1 MAYTTTALL
10 KSYMGITA
18 STDDTLLSLCI
29 DRAQATVESYT
40 NRVFEASADT
50 TRKFTPIVNTQWLG
64 SGLYGDLIDEYTLNT
79 DYDLISITSITNG
92 DGSAVPTGSVVL
104 LSPNRTPAWAVRIKE
119 SSGYVWKYTDTPE
132 ASVSIVGRWGY
143 SLTAPANIIQA
154 TLRLAS
160 QMYRQRDGSPDLG
173 NSIISADGSTI
184 VTSAMSRDI
193 EALLK
198 PYRRRS

>member
-1 MAYTTTALL
+1 
-10 KSYMGITA
+10 MGVTA

-29 DRAQATVESYT
+29 DRAQSTIESYT
-40 NRVFEASADT
+40 NRLFEASADT
-50 TRKFTPIVNTQWLG
+50 TRKYTPIIDRIG
-64 SGLYGDLIDEYTLNT
+64 SGMGFQGSLMDDYAIDLDF
-79 DYDLISITSITNG
+79 DLISITSITNG
-92 DGSAVPTGSVVL
+92 DGSNVPTASVITL
-104 LSPNRTPAWAVRIKE
+104 PLNFTPAYAVRIKQA
-119 SSGYVWKYTDTPE
+119 SGYFWTYTGSPE
-132 ASVSIVGRWGY
+132 ASVSITGRFGY
-143 SLTAPANIIQA
+143 SLTPPANIVQA

-198 PYRRRS
+198 PYRRRI

>member
-1 MAYTTTALL
+1 MAYTTTAVL

-29 DRAQATVESYT
+29 DRAQSTIESYT
-40 NRVFEASADT
+40 NRFFESSADT
-50 TRKFTPIVNTQWLG
+50 TRKYTPIIDRIG
-64 SGLYGDLIDEYTLNT
+64 SGMGFNGDLMDDYTIDLNC
-79 DYDLISITSITNG
+79 DLISVTSITNG
-92 DGSAVPTGSVVL
+92 DGSSVPTSAVVTL
-104 LSPNRTPAWAVRIKE
+104 PLNFTPAYAVRIKQA
-119 SSGYVWKYTDTPE
+119 SSYFWTYTGSPE
-132 ASVSIVGRWGY
+132 ASVSITGRFGY
-143 SLTAPANIIQA
+143 SLTAPANIVQA

>member
-64 SGLYGDLIDEYTLNT
+64 SGLYG
-79 DYDLISITSITNG
+79 DLISITSITNG

-173 NSIISADGSTI
+173 NSLISADGSTI

>member
-1 MAYTTTALL
+1 
-10 KSYMGITA
+10 
-18 STDDTLLSLCI
+18 
-29 DRAQATVESYT
+29 
-40 NRVFEASADT
+40 
-50 TRKFTPIVNTQWLG
+50 
-64 SGLYGDLIDEYTLNT
+64 
-79 DYDLISITSITNG
+79 
-92 DGSAVPTGSVVL
+92 VL

-184 VTSAMSRDI
+184 VTSAMSRDT

>member
-1 MAYTTTALL
+1 
-10 KSYMGITA
+10 MGISA

-29 DRAQATVESYT
+29 DRAQHTIESYT
-40 NRVFEASADT
+40 NRIFEAAADT
-50 TRKFTPIVNTQWLG
+50 TRYYTPISDRTWLG
-64 SGLYGDLIDEYTLNT
+64 MGYNGDLIDDYTIDVN
-79 DYDLISITSITNG
+79 YDLISITSITNG
-92 DGSAVPTGSVVL
+92 DGNAIPTSAVITLPL
-104 LSPNRTPAWAVRIKE
+104 NFTPAWAVRVKQA
-119 SSGYVWKYTDTPE
+119 SGYFWTYIGSPE
-132 ASVSIVGRWGY
+132 ASVSITGRWGY
-143 SLTAPANIIQA
+143 SVTAPANIQQA

-198 PYRRRS
+198 PYRRRI

>member
-1 MAYTTTALL
+1 
-10 KSYMGITA
+10 MGVTA

-29 DRAQATVESYT
+29 DRAQSTIESYT
-40 NRVFEASADT
+40 NRLFEVSADT
-50 TRKFTPIVNTQWLG
+50 TRKYTPIIDRIG
-64 SGLYGDLIDEYTLNT
+64 SGMGFQGSLIDDYTIDL
-79 DYDLISITSITNG
+79 DFDLISITSITNG
-92 DGSAVPTGSVVL
+92 DGSAVPTSAVVTMPL
-104 LSPNRTPAWAVRIKE
+104 NFTPGYAVRIKQA
-119 SSGYVWKYTDTPE
+119 SGYFWTYTGSPE
-132 ASVSIVGRWGY
+132 ASVSITGRFGY
-143 SLTAPANIIQA
+143 SLTPPANIVQA

-198 PYRRRS
+198 PYRRRI

>member
-1 MAYTTTALL
+1 VAYTTTALL

-29 DRAQATVESYT
+29 DRAQSTIESYT

-50 TRKFTPIVNTQWLG
+50 TRKYTPIIDRIG
-64 SGLYGDLIDEYTLNT
+64 SGMGFQGSLIDDYTLDL

-92 DGSAVPTGSVVL
+92 DTTNIPTASVVTLPLNFTPAYAIRIKQASGYFWTYTGS
-104 LSPNRTPAWAVRIKE
+104 
-119 SSGYVWKYTDTPE
+119 PE
-132 ASVSIVGRWGY
+132 ASVSIVGRFGY
-143 SLTAPANIIQA
+143 SLTAPANIVQA
-154 TLRLAS
+154 TLRIAS